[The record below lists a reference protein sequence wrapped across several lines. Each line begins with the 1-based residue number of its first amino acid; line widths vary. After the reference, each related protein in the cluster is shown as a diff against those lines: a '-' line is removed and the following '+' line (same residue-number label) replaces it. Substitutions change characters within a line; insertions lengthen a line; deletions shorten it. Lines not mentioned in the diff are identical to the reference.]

1 MPDRTQLNINI
12 SPELLKVLKQNAI
25 KSGTTLSKYVTQLI
39 KVYVSNDKSLED
51 NDSVDSRIDTIEN
64 QLREISS
71 KLSGLNFTSNEIK
84 HNEPTKI
91 GKVIGFTKEG
101 AILFSKAVSEEYL
114 KECKDRNIST
124 QEAVSELIPIIQST
138 FAIKYWGPVIEMLA
152 TNQTKLNSELMFD
165 VYTEHND
172 KCPFIELFYKW
183 TGKKSKIIDEHLRK
197 ASIV

>member
-1 MPDRTQLNINI
+1 MSDRTQLNINI
-12 SPELLKVLKQNAI
+12 NPELLKVLKQNAI

-51 NDSVDSRIDTIEN
+51 NESVDSRIDTIEN

-71 KLSGLNFTSNEIK
+71 KLSGLNLTSNEIT
-84 HNEPTKI
+84 HNESTKI
-91 GKVIGFTKEG
+91 DKVIGFTKEG
-101 AILFSKAVSEEYL
+101 AILFSRAVSEEYL
-114 KECKDRNIST
+114 KECKYRSIST
-124 QEAVSELIPIIQST
+124 QEAVSELIPLIQST

-152 TNQTKLNSELMFD
+152 TNQTKINSELMYE

-183 TGKKSKIIDEHLRK
+183 TGKKSKIIAEHLRE